1 MKRYLCVLLIG
12 CMLLQVSGCS
22 RTVPDPVPAG
32 EGVQETEATQPE
44 DAQTTEDA
52 AETSG
57 EDLPESTGAAVSTAE
72 NVDVTQPV
80 SPALS
85 AEPITNLRLHGM
97 EDLGTREM
105 FPVYYYNL
113 FLSEE
118 SIALNAAGQLLPASG
133 PQWYALHDVLT
144 GEANYYTC
152 MKLEEADVE
161 SSRQYEETDGDG
173 SRQIECYSRLY
184 SADGVMVSDWE
195 PCVYGDCIGNCVIRH
210 DCEWDDYNWELDYVS
225 SCLWDTVNNDVLV
238 DGAQNLKRLNVQA
251 ALCEMY
257 DGPDLLIDSSGH
269 VMAVPPE
276 DLSVRYT
283 YAEKG
288 YIFAGVTLDGTDYSA
303 ILDENFNVLHT
314 EDENCYYSMNEITV
328 RGDYILVSN
337 YNIPGVRV
345 LDMNDFSTLAV
356 YDTGL
361 EYFDGE
367 LAIVGE
373 YQDLYLKDLSGRQ
386 IAGPYFSIDPLADSG
401 RSDSFLVI
409 DNNDNVAVIDRGGQ
423 LVSTLEGRK
432 FINSAAWYYQE
443 DSMDWAALPQDGS
456 IITYIDADGG
466 RIVYAVPSGDYY
478 DDRGS
483 CGLMDDHF
491 NVLISADEGY
501 TRIQTLG
508 ENDILSEVNH
518 DYASRP
524 IWVCTKGS
532 WDRPQIDLYDDDIRK
547 IFKGAALVGDISNGL
562 IPVARGFYYGL
573 IDFEG
578 KWVAKCS
585 KFDLEASD

>member
-1 MKRYLCVLLIG
+1 
-12 CMLLQVSGCS
+12 
-22 RTVPDPVPAG
+22 
-32 EGVQETEATQPE
+32 
-44 DAQTTEDA
+44 
-52 AETSG
+52 
-57 EDLPESTGAAVSTAE
+57 
-72 NVDVTQPV
+72 
-80 SPALS
+80 
-85 AEPITNLRLHGM
+85 
-97 EDLGTREM
+97 
-105 FPVYYYNL
+105 
-113 FLSEE
+113 
-118 SIALNAAGQLLPASG
+118 
-133 PQWYALHDVLT
+133 
-144 GEANYYTC
+144 
-152 MKLEEADVE
+152 
-161 SSRQYEETDGDG
+161 
-173 SRQIECYSRLY
+173 
-184 SADGVMVSDWE
+184 
-195 PCVYGDCIGNCVIRH
+195 
-210 DCEWDDYNWELDYVS
+210 
-225 SCLWDTVNNDVLV
+225 
-238 DGAQNLKRLNVQA
+238 
-251 ALCEMY
+251 
-257 DGPDLLIDSSGH
+257 
-269 VMAVPPE
+269 
-276 DLSVRYT
+276 
-283 YAEKG
+283 
-288 YIFAGVTLDGTDYSA
+288 
-303 ILDENFNVLHT
+303 
-314 EDENCYYSMNEITV
+314 
-328 RGDYILVSN
+328 
-337 YNIPGVRV
+337 
-345 LDMNDFSTLAV
+345 V

-423 LVSTLEGRK
+423 LVSSLEGRK

-524 IWVCTKGS
+524 IWVCTKGL
-532 WDRPQIDLYDDDIRK
+532 WDRPQIDLYNDDIRQ

>member
-1 MKRYLCVLLIG
+1 
-12 CMLLQVSGCS
+12 
-22 RTVPDPVPAG
+22 
-32 EGVQETEATQPE
+32 
-44 DAQTTEDA
+44 
-52 AETSG
+52 
-57 EDLPESTGAAVSTAE
+57 
-72 NVDVTQPV
+72 
-80 SPALS
+80 
-85 AEPITNLRLHGM
+85 
-97 EDLGTREM
+97 
-105 FPVYYYNL
+105 
-113 FLSEE
+113 
-118 SIALNAAGQLLPASG
+118 
-133 PQWYALHDVLT
+133 
-144 GEANYYTC
+144 
-152 MKLEEADVE
+152 
-161 SSRQYEETDGDG
+161 
-173 SRQIECYSRLY
+173 
-184 SADGVMVSDWE
+184 
-195 PCVYGDCIGNCVIRH
+195 
-210 DCEWDDYNWELDYVS
+210 
-225 SCLWDTVNNDVLV
+225 
-238 DGAQNLKRLNVQA
+238 
-251 ALCEMY
+251 
-257 DGPDLLIDSSGH
+257 
-269 VMAVPPE
+269 MAVPPE

-423 LVSTLEGRK
+423 LVSSLEGRK

-524 IWVCTKGS
+524 IWVCTKGL
-532 WDRPQIDLYDDDIRK
+532 WDRPQIDLYNDDIRQ